1 MVEYPATQDFV
12 KVCAIST
19 RIEGKT
25 QVIWVIVGLLE
36 EKITSQNSLP
46 EGMMTTTE
54 THYYASVEFFV
65 FAVYPVV

>member
-1 MVEYPATQDFV
+1 MLSAGFLDFV

-46 EGMMTTTE
+46 EGMSIEDMT
-54 THYYASVEFFV
+54 V
-65 FAVYPVV
+65 PVSL